1 MVKLYNVLYSLFLER
16 KANKTW
22 DVLDTQL
29 KPLIAAFKGDSPVWT
44 ESIVLAYE
52 PVWAIGT
59 GISSSPEQTKEVF
72 DWLRKR
78 LGKDIPNADK
88 IRILY
93 GGSAN
98 GKNAKEYLS
107 INSVDGLLVGGASL
121 KPEFA
126 DMVKAC
132 SQV

>member
-1 MVKLYNVLYSLFLER
+1 M
-16 KANKTW
+16 
-22 DVLDTQL
+22 LDSQL
-29 KPLIAAFKGDSPVWT
+29 KPLIAAFAGNAKVWD
-44 ESIVLAYE
+44 SIVLAYE

-59 GISSSPEQTKEVF
+59 GVSSTPEQTREVF

-78 LGKDIPNADK
+78 LAKDLQNSDK

-107 INSVDGLLVGGASL
+107 ITSVDGSLVGGASL
-121 KPEFA
+121 KPEFR
-126 DMVKAC
+126 DMINAC
-132 SQV
+132 SKV